1 MRFHTRLAA
10 TALFAALAG
19 APLVSATPALAQSQ
33 PAQAP
38 VVEKAWSRAALAGRN
53 GAAFFTIMPG
63 ATADT
68 LTGTSSPV
76 AAKTELHR
84 TVRKGDVMEMLPVA
98 SVPVAPGKPVT
109 FAPGGYHVMLI
120 GLKQALKPG
129 ETFPL
134 TLRFAHA
141 GEQTVTVTVGTAGG
155 MNMPGMPGMPG
166 MSGSMHQ

>member
-1 MRFHTRLAA
+1 MRLNTRLAA

-19 APLVSATPALAQSQ
+19 APFLSATPALAQSQ
-33 PAQAP
+33 AAKDQAAKAP
-38 VVEKAWSRAALAGRN
+38 MVEKAWSRAALAGRN

-68 LTGTSSPV
+68 LTGVSSPV
-76 AAKTELHR
+76 ATKADLHQ
-84 TVRKGDVMEMLPVA
+84 TVRKGSVMEMLPVA
-98 SVPVAPGKPVT
+98 SVAVDPGKPVT

-120 GLKQALKPG
+120 GLKQALTPG

-134 TLRFAHA
+134 TLHFAHA
-141 GEQTVTVTVGTAGG
+141 GAQTVMVSVGSAGG
-155 MNMPGMPGMPG
+155 MAMPG